1 MFPLTAPNL
10 MNPKSQK
17 VLQWRRPLWV
27 CKTLISHTHIHC
39 ISSRDGGRPVCA
51 SPCNIQFKFSNL
63 LHVTEK
69 SQPGE
74 MVITKEMEEEEKH
87 LVEEGEK
94 KEREMMEEVNH
105 YINNI
110 YDMIPAS
117 VVTHK

>member
-1 MFPLTAPNL
+1 
-10 MNPKSQK
+10 
-17 VLQWRRPLWV
+17 
-27 CKTLISHTHIHC
+27 
-39 ISSRDGGRPVCA
+39 
-51 SPCNIQFKFSNL
+51 
-63 LHVTEK
+63 
-69 SQPGE
+69 

-94 KEREMMEEVNH
+94 KEREMMEEVNR